1 MTQAGHSGITMQ
13 RTMIATFLFTIMLF
27 ALTARVVAQSLE
39 DSGEEEK
46 GMVFYEKFQGS
57 SNTLGQ
63 VMKMDTSV
71 GYNFT
76 KHFGV
81 DAGLPFYFVRSSQTS
96 TTLGSTSNN
105 GIGNAYV
112 DLRLTLANPAIN
124 FASTLTGTA
133 PTGDTD
139 AGFSTGR
146 ATFDWNNYFDH
157 TFSPI
162 TPFANIGVANTVS
175 DTHFFTRPFT
185 SLGLVSHFEGGAN
198 LRISRFL
205 GVGAAAYAVLPS
217 GQQKIYSK
225 LIKRQAEN
233 PGTASSVSGRGA
245 GKGAFESSHV
255 TIGNADL
262 ARDNGY
268 SAWFD
273 INPAR
278 YLDLELGYNRSVHY
292 ALDTFSF
299 TVGFNLGYL
308 AKKGGSG
315 HP

>member
-1 MTQAGHSGITMQ
+1 MKQAGHYRSTIKRTISG
-13 RTMIATFLFTIMLF
+13 TFLLLVTF
-27 ALTARVVAQSLE
+27 AATVMAQTLE
-39 DSGEEEK
+39 DSREGK

-63 VMKMDTSV
+63 VMKMDTTV
-71 GYNFT
+71 GYNFS
-76 KHFGV
+76 KYFGV
-81 DAGLPFYFVRSSQTS
+81 DTGVPFYFVRSSPTS
-96 TTLGSTSNN
+96 VTLGSTANN
-105 GIGNAYV
+105 GVGNAYV
-112 DLRLTLANPAIN
+112 DLRLTVSNPAIH
-124 FASTLTGTA
+124 FASTLTSTA
-133 PTGDTD
+133 PTGDT
-139 AGFSTGR
+139 ATGFSTGR
-146 ATFDWNNYFDH
+146 VTFDWNNYFDH
-157 TFSPI
+157 TFSQV

-185 SLGLVSHFEGGAN
+185 SLGLVSHVEGGAN
-198 LRISRFL
+198 FKISRFL
-205 GVGAAAYAVLPS
+205 GLGAAAYAVLPS
-217 GQQKIYSK
+217 GQQKIDSK
-225 LIKRQAEN
+225 LIKRQAES
-233 PGTASSVSGRGA
+233 PGTGSTVPGRA
-245 GKGAFESSHV
+245 GRKGVFESAHV
-255 TIGNADL
+255 TIGDADL